1 MADRYRWLSGSP
13 RRVLGVLGIGLIVAV
28 FLTNVVNDAS
38 SDHHHRFGEGVRVAL
53 GGVVLIGLALILVA
67 IVWTVVRMPRR
78 RRSQ

>member
-13 RRVLGVLGIGLIVAV
+13 RRAFCVLGVGLIVAV
-28 FLTNVVNDAS
+28 FVTNVVNDAS
-38 SDHHHRFGEGVRVAL
+38 THHHHRFGQGVRVAL

-78 RRSQ
+78 GRSQ